1 MLAYIYNEYTKEFRF
16 PLEAQKNPRGDDYFL
31 PAFGTFLQPKEC
43 GEHEI
48 NVFENEEWVI
58 KKDYRGHYQVDLNNF
73 YFYPVNYIGDTKEGF
88 QFVTKEEYE
97 NFIQDPDRYKII
109 DGKFTDVINTQE
121 YKDIKLLKYKKIKCN
136 QAKLSAKKFLRDET
150 TFELTNNFHVEATKS
165 NMNTMFSYYSAL
177 EKGLIESQFW
187 VSKEGTKLELNKEQ
201 CLKIFLG
208 IREIQNNIWNN
219 QFYNY
224 KIQIENSK
232 SLEELDKIEIKFQNS
247 ES

>member
-1 MLAYIYNEYTKEFRF
+1 MLAYVYNEDTKEYLY
-16 PLEAQKNPRGDDYFL
+16 PLEVQKDPLGDGYFL
-31 PAFGTFLQPKEC
+31 PACGTFLQPKEC
-43 GEHEI
+43 D
-48 NVFENEEWVI
+48 VFEVNIFENNEWVV
-58 KKDYRGHYQVDLNNF
+58 KKDYRGHFQLDLDNLIFSEVNF
-73 YFYPVNYIGDTKEGF
+73 IGDAKRGF
-88 QFVTKEEYE
+88 QFITKDEYNKFLKDPKSFE
-97 NFIQDPDRYKII
+97 IINGRFIDI
-109 DGKFTDVINTQE
+109 TDT
-121 YKDIKLLKYKKIKCN
+121 KKYKNLKLQEIKEIKGK
-136 QAKLSAKKFLRDET
+136 QACYKAEKFLKESS
-150 TFELTNNFHVEATKS
+150 FELTEGFHIEATKE